1 MKKFLCYDTNDVANG
16 KIDVDNRGVLKS
28 AGSSTQADWNVTD
41 SADPAFI
48 KNKPFGDVAGVT
60 VFSEYVPSSTGTDDS
75 GNSTFTFTSDN
86 VVEMTTPIL
95 VDILLQI
102 EGNGAKTY
110 SNIPGGVHWDNSE
123 HWTATFD
130 TTGLP
135 FTAVLY
141 SGYSGGTTVVVTSL
155 DGSYINGINIK
166 DMERSSVVK
175 INKKYIPDAAQ
186 SDWNETDSSD
196 PAFILNKPEIPN
208 GVTWFSASGTQ
219 NNMVIKKGE
228 NWNNGTAVN
237 GTELMNVFKKGICRC
252 NVTLTECSST
262 CESIGTIVSCREFV
276 VCGSNRVGAVIA
288 CYIDSTGGGNAN
300 PVTVEASVQKL

>member
-16 KIDVDNRGVLKS
+16 KIDVDSRGVLKS
-28 AGSSTQADWNVTD
+28 AGSSAQPDWNVTD

-48 KNKPFGDVAGVT
+48 KNKPFGDVPGVI
-60 VFSEYVPSSTGTDDS
+60 VFSEYTPSSTGTDDS

-155 DGSYINGINIK
+155 DGSHINGINIK
-166 DMERSSVVK
+166 DMERSSAVK
-175 INKKYIPDAAQ
+175 IDKKYIPDAAQ

-208 GVTWFSASGTQ
+208 GVTWFSASGTKD
-219 NNMVIKKGE
+219 NMVIKKGKD
-228 NWNNGTAVN
+228 WNNGTALY
-237 GTELMNVFKKGICRC
+237 GRELLNVFEKGVCRC
-252 NVTLTECSST
+252 KVTLTACGSAY
-262 CESIGTIVSCREFV
+262 ESIGTIIGCREFIA
-276 VCGSNRVGAVIA
+276 CGSNKVGASIA
-288 CYIDSTGGGNAN
+288 CYVDFTGGGNAE
-300 PVTVEASVQKL
+300 PTTVEASVIKH